1 MKKFSIILIIILVL
15 SLGLFRSDVS
25 ASASL
30 FISPSSGT
38 YYRGNNFTL
47 GFYVSST
54 ENINAVEVTISYD
67 SSRLS
72 IVSCGA
78 VTSTFEMVADSSC
91 PTITVGTTGS
101 YTGGGAQVGYVTFRA
116 NGLGNASVTVSGR
129 TAMNGTSVAT
139 GGISRTYSIVAY
151 NPIPSAP
158 EVICA
163 SHPDSDQWYKEE
175 LVELSWDKES
185 YVTGFS
191 YELDKEE
198 GTAPDNVQE
207 TAGTGVNLRVDGE
220 GVWYFHIKAQSAGG
234 WSETTHSKIQVD
246 TTEPAFKIE
255 PVYEDK
261 GDLRPEITFEA
272 EDELSNIDYYE
283 VTIDDGEASK
293 VELPYKTPIL
303 SVGEHTILI
312 VVYDKAGNS
321 AEKEITITVME
332 LQPPTISELI
342 VENVFFGPVSQ
353 RIAVRGTAPPEAK
366 ITLQIES
373 DPIVGESISDEE
385 GNWEYIYEEEISDGE
400 HILRAMVEVEG
411 YQSVYS
417 DAYTFVTG
425 GGIFSIL
432 PRTGTSNLAMLL
444 FFVGGLLF
452 GVLVPGGVA
461 FYIYNKRKSRSNVK
475 PDFIK

>member
-15 SLGLFRSDVS
+15 FLGLFRSDAS

-54 ENINAVEVTISYD
+54 ENVNAVEVTISYD

-78 VTSTFEMVADSSC
+78 VTSTFEMIADSSC

-101 YTGGGAQVGYVTFRA
+101 YTGGGAQVAYVTFRA
-116 NGLGNASVTVSGR
+116 NGLGSASVSVSGR
-129 TAMNGTSVAT
+129 TAMNGTSVST

-151 NPIPSAP
+151 NPIPPAP
-158 EVICA
+158 GVISA
-163 SHPDSDQWYKEE
+163 SHPDSAQWYKEE
-175 LVELSWDKES
+175 LIELSWGKES

-198 GTAPDNVQE
+198 GTAPDNIQE
-207 TAGTGVNLRVDGE
+207 TTGTGVNLRVDDE
-220 GVWYFHIKAQSAGG
+220 GVWYFHVKAQSAGG
-234 WSETTHSKIQVD
+234 WSEVTHYKVQVD
-246 TTEPAFKIE
+246 STDPVFKSE

-261 GDLRPEITFEA
+261 GDLQPEITFEA
-272 EDELSNIDYYE
+272 EDELSEIDYYE
-283 VTIDDGEASK
+283 VTIDDGEAIE

-321 AEKEITITVME
+321 TEKEITITVGE
-332 LQPPTISELI
+332 LQPPPITELI

-353 RIAVRGTAPPEAK
+353 RIVVRGTAPPEAK

-385 GNWEYIYEEEISDGE
+385 GSWEYIYEGEISDGE
-400 HILRAMVEVEG
+400 HVLRAMVEVEG
-411 YQSVYS
+411 NQSVYS
-417 DAYTFVTG
+417 DDYTFVTG

-432 PRTGTSNLAMLL
+432 PRTGSSNLVKLL

-452 GVLVPGGVA
+452 GVLIPGGIA
-461 FYIYNKRKSRSNVK
+461 FYMYSKKKSLRDVK